1 MTVPFG
7 VAQALRGGVALL
19 FPLLWMIQTRLLLAG
34 SVAVAAL
41 AYVTGRAAVA
51 RGGRTALP
59 LADVATPFGESVMV
73 AGACALAITATEG
86 VHGLGVTG
94 GGGIVA
100 TAFVIHAVG
109 LSWLGRAKGDI
120 TDGRKRVA
128 AISGLIGELALS
140 IALLTVAADALQ
152 ATVAGPI
159 AGIQLLASPWPA
171 VLAMGLAF
179 LPFVRLS
186 LAEIAAEDAPR
197 QAFQAASVTLSGILL
212 VGLAGPS
219 WWP

>member
-1 MTVPFG
+1 M
-7 VAQALRGGVALL
+7 
-19 FPLLWMIQTRLLLAG
+19 
-34 SVAVAAL
+34 
-41 AYVTGRAAVA
+41 
-51 RGGRTALP
+51 
-59 LADVATPFGESVMV
+59 
-73 AGACALAITATEG
+73 
-86 VHGLGVTG
+86 
-94 GGGIVA
+94 
-100 TAFVIHAVG
+100 
-109 LSWLGRAKGDI
+109 
-120 TDGRKRVA
+120 
-128 AISGLIGELALS
+128 IGELALS